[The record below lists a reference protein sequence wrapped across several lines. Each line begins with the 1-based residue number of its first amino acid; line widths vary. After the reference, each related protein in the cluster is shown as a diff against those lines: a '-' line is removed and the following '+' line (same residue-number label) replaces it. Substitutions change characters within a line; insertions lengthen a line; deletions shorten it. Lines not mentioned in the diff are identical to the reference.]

1 MSMSK
6 KGPRRHYDRLTPE
19 ERFKLDVLA
28 MARDDAAESERLTN
42 TCPRRNYIM
51 NDWGFVGRWE
61 AARELAM
68 LAYIDFSKCLDKIH
82 MIEAFRVTLPYFST
96 VWENDT
102 FFAYFDGH
110 EAGSRHAWA
119 KAGKVGDP
127 PGYEEDEDERV
138 AGMDPA
144 PEEDV
149 RKWATKVAEVE
160 KPITGALDTVEREM
174 ACQGLSVWKAFV
186 AFCEEEMVLDASKLL
201 SALALPIA
209 ERVRAREELAARLE
223 VEPGAEDVESYREI
237 MDQAWRQVLAK
248 GA

>member
-1 MSMSK
+1 MRPNGLGK
-6 KGPRRHYDRLTPE
+6 LYDRLTLE
-19 ERFKLDVLA
+19 ERFRLDVLA
-28 MARDDAAESERLTN
+28 MARGDAEESELLTN
-42 TCPRRNYIM
+42 TCPKRDYVM

-61 AARELAM
+61 AARGLAM
-68 LAYIDFSKCLDKIH
+68 LTYTDLAKCWEKIQ
-82 MIEAFRVTLPYFST
+82 MIEAFRVAFPYLRT
-96 VWENDT
+96 VWEDDT
-102 FFAYFDGH
+102 FWAYFDGH
-110 EAGSRHAWA
+110 EAGSRHAWH
-119 KAGKVGDP
+119 KAGKKGDP

-138 AGMDPA
+138 EGMDPA

-149 RKWATKVAEVE
+149 CKWATKVAEVE
-160 KPITGALDTVEREM
+160 KPITGALDKVKREM

-209 ERVRAREELAARLE
+209 ERVRALEELAARLE
-223 VEPGAEDVESYREI
+223 VEPDAEDVESYREI

>member
-68 LAYIDFSKCLDKIH
+68 LAYIDFRKCLDKIQ

-119 KAGKVGDP
+119 KAAKEGDP

-144 PEEDV
+144 TEEDL
-149 RKWATKVAEVE
+149 RKWAAKVAEVE
-160 KPITGALDTVEREM
+160 RPITRALDRVEREM
-174 ACQGLSVWKAFV
+174 TCEGLSVWKAFV
-186 AFCEEEMVLDASKLL
+186 GFCEEEMALAASELL
-201 SALALPIA
+201 SALALEIA
-209 ERVRAREELAARLE
+209 EKARTLEELAARLE
-223 VEPGAEDVESYREI
+223 VEPDAEDVERYREI
-237 MDQAWRQVLAK
+237 LGQAWRKVLAK
-248 GA
+248 DA